1 MCSEPE
7 AGIPAPSLRGV
18 VIGGGAV
25 AVVALA
31 VCVVM
36 KAWPVLAVLIA
47 ACILLATALRAA
59 AGLSVRYWPGLQAA
73 QDERRDERPGSPPV
87 KTAHYEFG
95 ERDPWK

>member
-18 VIGGGAV
+18 VIGAGAV

-36 KAWPVLAVLIA
+36 RAWPVLAVLLA
-47 ACILLATALRAA
+47 ACILLASVMRAA
-59 AGLSVRYWPGLQAA
+59 GGLAVRYWPGLQAA
-73 QDERRDERPGSPPV
+73 QDEHRERPGSPPMKDV
-87 KTAHYEFG
+87 RG
-95 ERDPWK
+95 RDPWK